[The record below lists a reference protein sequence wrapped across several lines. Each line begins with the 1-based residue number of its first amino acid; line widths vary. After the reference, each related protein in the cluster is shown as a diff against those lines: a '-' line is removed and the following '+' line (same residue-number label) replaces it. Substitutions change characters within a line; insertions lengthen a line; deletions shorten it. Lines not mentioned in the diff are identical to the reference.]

1 MSAKP
6 DVPELLIDELP
17 VDPDQPDTGVIALFT
32 INRPD
37 KLNALNTAVRSALH
51 DACAW
56 AQAADHVRV
65 VVITGAAPN
74 EPPEGKRAKP
84 NAFIA
89 GADIE
94 EFLGRGAIATRN
106 VMRTKSA
113 FEAVWLLRK
122 PTIAMIDG
130 FALGGGNEVAMS
142 CDLRIVSDRSTFGQP
157 EVKLGVIPG
166 GGGTQ
171 RLTALVGYGKAMEL
185 TLSGKFIDSAEALRI
200 GLVNEVVA
208 ADGLRERVL
217 EQAREIGQWSSLTLE
232 MAKRAVRGALD
243 DGITQGIEREAEL
256 FALIFASQ
264 DKEIGVKA
272 FLKRATPAWTHE

>member
-1 MSAKP
+1 MDAP
-6 DVPELLIDELP
+6 QDDELLIDEVP
-17 VDPDQPDTGVIALFT
+17 VDPDAPANGSIAIMT
-32 INRPD
+32 VNRPD

-56 AQAADHVRV
+56 AHAAEHVRV
-65 VVITGAAPN
+65 VVITGSAPAP
-74 EPPEGKRAKP
+74 PPEGKRAKP

-94 EFLGRGAIATRN
+94 EFLGRGAIATRE
-106 VMRTKSA
+106 VMRHKSA
-113 FEAVWLLRK
+113 FEAVWTLRK

-142 CDLRIVSDRSTFGQP
+142 CDMRIASDRSTFGQP
-157 EVKLGVIPG
+157 EIKLGVIPG

-185 TLSGKFIDSAEALRI
+185 TLSGKFINSAEALRI

-208 ADGLRERVL
+208 ADALRDRVL

-232 MAKRAVRGALD
+232 MVKRAVRGALD

-256 FALIFASQ
+256 FALSFASQ
-264 DKEIGVKA
+264 DKELGVKA
-272 FLKRATPAWTHE
+272 FLERSTPEWTHR